1 LNQQVSAS
9 VLELRIYDV
18 EDHLN
23 PLIRETVKNSTMIDM
38 DF

>member
-1 LNQQVSAS
+1 LNQPVSAS
-9 VLELRIYDV
+9 LLQLRVFDE
-18 EDHLN
+18 EDRLN